1 MPFHTAQLALF
12 GVGEDSVK
20 EASWAAQFTVGI
32 STYVYGIGYSQE
44 QFKQELAKIVE
55 HIQKSAQE

>member
-12 GVGEDSVK
+12 GLGEDAVK

-32 STYVYGIGYSQE
+32 STYIYGTGYSQE
-44 QFKQELAKIVE
+44 QFVQELGKIVE
-55 HIQKSAQE
+55 HIRASHG

>member
-12 GVGEDSVK
+12 GVGEDAVK

-32 STYVYGIGYSQE
+32 STYLYGTGYSQE
-44 QFKQELAKIVE
+44 QFKKELAKIVE
-55 HIQKSAQE
+55 HIKASLG